1 MPWGMSHDTHG
12 SHDPW
17 AQHREVSGEPRTMR
31 VNTTAGALP
40 GSSENA
46 RERGTLRRQ
55 EASGVQNA
63 LLALGAEGRPC
74 PGMMRDSSSE

>member
-1 MPWGMSHDTHG
+1 MPWGMRHDTHG

-46 RERGTLRRQ
+46 RERGPYEDRKH
-55 EASGVQNA
+55 
-63 LLALGAEGRPC
+63 LGSRMPFLPWEQKAGRVL
-74 PGMMRDSSSE
+74 G